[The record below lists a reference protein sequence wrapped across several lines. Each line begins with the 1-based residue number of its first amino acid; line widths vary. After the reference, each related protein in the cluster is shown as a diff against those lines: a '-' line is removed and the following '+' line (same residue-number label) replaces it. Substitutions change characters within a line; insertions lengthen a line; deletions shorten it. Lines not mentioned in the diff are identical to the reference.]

1 MLRWA
6 ITYAA
11 AALTYLVL
19 DSIWLGFAI
28 PRLYRP
34 AYGPLLA
41 DKFKVGPIIAFYGIY
56 VTGILVLAVH
66 PALGANSLKIALFL
80 GATLGL
86 VAYATYYLTNL
97 GTIRGWPASL
107 TVIDLAWGTV
117 STSAAAVVA
126 FWTATH
132 FAGMK

>member
-1 MLRWA
+1 MLKWA
-6 ITYAA
+6 IAYAA

-19 DSIWLGFAI
+19 DFLWLGFAV

-34 AYGPLLA
+34 AYGSLLA
-41 DKFKVGPIIAFYGIY
+41 DKFRAGPIITFYAIY

-66 PALGANSLKIALFL
+66 PALSANSSQTALFL

-97 GTIRGWPASL
+97 GTIRGWPSSL

-117 STSAAAVVA
+117 STSAAAVAA
-126 FWTATH
+126 FLATSYS
-132 FAGMK
+132 ASAI

>member
-6 ITYAA
+6 IAYAA

-34 AYGPLLA
+34 AYGSLLA
-41 DKFKVGPIIAFYGIY
+41 DKFKAAPIIVFYAIY
-56 VTGILVLAVH
+56 VSGILVLAVN
-66 PALGANSLKIALFL
+66 PALSANSLKMALYL

-97 GTIRGWPASL
+97 GTIRGWPTSL

-132 FAGMK
+132 FDSMK